1 MSVQPVRVVLTA
13 AELSLALDEARA
25 QGATVGLVPTMGA
38 LHAGHRSLVER
49 ASAECGCVAVTIFV
63 NPLQFDDPSDLA
75 AYPRDLEADLEILA
89 AAGAHIV
96 FVPEVSE
103 LYPDHPCPPAT
114 TVRVSGV
121 SDDLEGK
128 FRPGHFDGVATVVT
142 KLFAMAGRCRAYFG
156 EKDFQQVAVVRR
168 IARDLCLPVEV
179 VACPTVREHDGLALS
194 SRNVRLG
201 ADDRRAAAVISRA
214 LVAGASLVARGEDRP
229 GRVRETM
236 LGILEEEP
244 GVEPEYAEIVDALSM
259 CVPAQLTGEVRLL
272 VAARVGGVRLIDN
285 VGALVGVDV
294 DGGRYAMSSKE
305 ISA

>member
-1 MSVQPVRVVLTA
+1 
-13 AELSLALDEARA
+13 
-25 QGATVGLVPTMGA
+25 
-38 LHAGHRSLVER
+38 
-49 ASAECGCVAVTIFV
+49 
-63 NPLQFDDPSDLA
+63 
-75 AYPRDLEADLEILA
+75 
-89 AAGAHIV
+89 
-96 FVPEVSE
+96 
-103 LYPDHPCPPAT
+103 
-114 TVRVSGV
+114 
-121 SDDLEGK
+121 
-128 FRPGHFDGVATVVT
+128 
-142 KLFAMAGRCRAYFG
+142 
-156 EKDFQQVAVVRR
+156 
-168 IARDLCLPVEV
+168 LPVEV